1 MEIDKP
7 DRSVSVF
14 VNRENKKI
22 LTPNAINSVDY
33 WLDFLKFMFQR
44 SDILDRWYLNTSVMN
59 LLISHQTFSHRESNV
74 ISDISHHMS

>member
-74 ISDISHHMS
+74 ISDISHDLS